1 MVVNRVDDH
10 QVVDLTEDA
19 ARGVED
25 MAAAND
31 RVAVED
37 MVAVDGT
44 VEVLVRIAHYLLMQK
59 CTFTVHHVCVCVQSY
74 ESGLLLMLEGWQAV
88 QEADWEGRDLSGL
101 SDLQHSMAQQLERHG
116 CPLRL

>member
-1 MVVNRVDDH
+1 MAQRLQTRYRSLEQKLTNRVDDR

-31 RVAVED
+31 RVAVDD
-37 MVAVDGT
+37 MVAADGT

-59 CTFTVHHVCVCVQSY
+59 CTFTVHHVCVCRV
-74 ESGLLLMLEGWQAV
+74 
-88 QEADWEGRDLSGL
+88 
-101 SDLQHSMAQQLERHG
+101 
-116 CPLRL
+116 LRVVCC

>member
-1 MVVNRVDDH
+1 MVVNRVDNH
-10 QVVDLTEDA
+10 QVVGLTEYIA
-19 ARGVED
+19 KESED
-25 MAAAND
+25 IVVADD
-31 RVAVED
+31 RVA
-37 MVAVDGT
+37 ADGT
-44 VEVLVRIAHYLLMQK
+44 MEVLVRIAHYLLMQK
-59 CTFTVHHVCVCVQSY
+59 CTFTVHHVCMQSF

>member
-1 MVVNRVDDH
+1 MAQRLQTRYRSLEQKLTNRVDDR

-31 RVAVED
+31 RVAVD
-37 MVAVDGT
+37 NMVAVDGM

-59 CTFTVHHVCVCVQSY
+59 CTFTVHHVCVCVCR
-74 ESGLLLMLEGWQAV
+74 V
-88 QEADWEGRDLSGL
+88 
-101 SDLQHSMAQQLERHG
+101 
-116 CPLRL
+116 LRVVCC